1 MAKTIELRRVVVTG
15 VGLVTPVGVGTQES
29 WDAVLKG
36 VNGAATFDDSIDHEG
51 FSVHFGCQVKDFDI
65 NKFMN
70 PREAKRIDKFV
81 HFTVAAAQ
89 MAKEDAG
96 LDLEKVDLNRCG
108 SVFASGIGGI
118 LSVEQQ
124 LRKYLDNYGDGEGD
138 KPRKAAK
145 RISPFS
151 VPLLMVNAG
160 CGQVA
165 IELGFKGLNYA
176 PVTACASGSHA
187 IGLAFRHIQV
197 GDADVV
203 LAGGSEAGIGIMGL
217 GGFSSMKALS
227 TRNDDPQKAC
237 RPFDKDR
244 DGFVMGEGA
253 GAVMLEELEHAKA
266 RGAKIYGEVVGY
278 GFTDDASHIT
288 APSETGDGIARAMK
302 IAMDQAG
309 ASPEDIDYINA
320 HGTSTPLNDKSE
332 TAGIKLALGEAGSK
346 NVSVSSTKSCTGHM
360 LGAAGGVEFGFCALA
375 MRDGMIPPTIN
386 YETPDPECDLDVT
399 PNVARKREV
408 KYAMSNSLGFG
419 GHNVSLLLGKYE
431 G

>member
-1 MAKTIELRRVVVTG
+1 MVTG
-15 VGLVTPVGVGTQES
+15 IGLVTPVGIGAEES
-29 WDAVLKG
+29 WESVLKG
-36 VNGAATFDDSIDHEG
+36 VSGAATFDDSIDHAG

-65 NKFMN
+65 TKYMN
-70 PREAKRIDKFV
+70 PREAKRVDRFV
-81 HFTVAAAQ
+81 HFTVASAC

-96 LDLEKVDLNRCG
+96 LDLDKIDLERCG

-124 LRKYLDNYGDGEGD
+124 LRKYLENYGDGEGD

-165 IELGFKGLNYA
+165 IELGFKGINYA

-197 GDADVV
+197 GDSDIM

-227 TRNDDPQKAC
+227 TRNDDPATAC
-237 RPFDKDR
+237 RPFDLER

-253 GAVMLEELEHAKA
+253 GSLMLEELEHAKA
-266 RGAKIYGEVVGY
+266 RGAKIYAEVIGY
-278 GFTDDASHIT
+278 GFTDDATHIT
-288 APSETGDGIARAMK
+288 APSDRGEGIARAMN
-302 IAMDQAG
+302 IAMAQG
-309 ASPEDIDYINA
+309 GVQPSDIDYINA
-320 HGTSTPLNDKSE
+320 HGTATPLNDKSE
-332 TAGIKLALGEAGSK
+332 IAGIKLSLGEDIARK
-346 NVSVSSTKSCTGHM
+346 VSLSSTKSCTGHM
-360 LGAAGGVEFGFCALA
+360 LGAAGGVELGFCALA
-375 MRDGMIPPTIN
+375 MRDGVVPPTIN
-386 YETPDPECDLDVT
+386 YKTPDPACDLDVT
-399 PNVARKREV
+399 PNTPKEREIR
-408 KYAMSNSLGFG
+408 YAMSNSLGFG
-419 GHNVSLLLGKYE
+419 GHNASLLLGRYE